1 MGMPAAR
8 MFIVRGMTDG
18 PCKKPPLEIMALV
31 VTRFVGAVF
40 ECLGEVESEVDWN
53 ERIER
58 KRGET

>member
-1 MGMPAAR
+1 M

-31 VTRFVGAVF
+31 VTRFVAAVF